1 MLHDHLNIVGK
12 TIVSAFG
19 RKDKEI
25 CFQLSDGSVLFVR
38 ANGAIC
44 RYFEAHGKK
53 IETPFYVSGEGG
65 MNLSGVI
72 FVETKLPRTSSAPP
86 IIRPIRDVSRGIQ
99 IVGRRILDVFGD
111 EDLISLHLEDEMVLN
126 IWPNLENP
134 EGGGLSDVV
143 RYSASVEGWNVDVP
157 LAVLQ
162 MEDFGIDP
170 RKKGCEI
177 PDNMILLNGYIMA
190 IEPNEID
197 PQILWVQPSPEDS

>member
-1 MLHDHLNIVGK
+1 MIYDHLNINGK
-12 TIVSAFG
+12 IITSCFG

-44 RYFEAHGKK
+44 RYFEVHGRK
-53 IETPFYVSGEGG
+53 IETAFYVSGDEG

-72 FVETKLPRTSSAPP
+72 FVESKLPRRSSAPP

-126 IWPNLENP
+126 IWPSLENP
-134 EGGGLSDVV
+134 EGGLSSVV

-177 PDNMILLNGYIMA
+177 PDNMIPLNGYIMA

-197 PQILWVQPSPEDS
+197 PQILWVQPFPEDS